1 MVTKQKIF
9 SALYSTVKNSLI
21 PQLSLEFC
29 SITLDLYSRLYGVY
43 GDTFYKDQKL
53 TYHLRPPGY
62 LSRRASLS
70 DSSKVR
76 MSPSRTG
83 PLTFLIMDRL
93 LSSKNSTRT

>member
-53 TYHLRPPGY
+53 TYHLRPTGY